1 MFNQLT
7 PVVKNLLIINVLVFL
22 ASEAMPELKLYLSG
36 FYFESNLF
44 RPWQLVTHMFM
55 HGGFTHIFFNMYAL
69 FLFGSILERQ
79 FGARRFLIYYFVCGL
94 GAFGLHEFVN
104 FLEIREL
111 MKLISNENLQIVM
124 EKGHEYFFSGN
135 YNPSTPEGA
144 LIMAINIPVVGA
156 SGAVFGLLLAFG
168 MLFPDV
174 RLQLLFPPVA
184 LKAKWF
190 VLIYGAIE
198 LMLAI
203 GNMPGDSIAH
213 YAHLGGMLFGY
224 LILKFWSYRERHSGT
239 F

>member
-22 ASEAMPELKLYLSG
+22 ASEAMPMLQPVLSG
-36 FYFESNLF
+36 FYFESNQF

-79 FGARRFLIYYFVCGL
+79 WGARRFLIYYLVCGL

-111 MKLISNENLQIVM
+111 MKVLSNEQLQLVIEEGYEVLISGKNYSDGAMGSLNL
-124 EKGHEYFFSGN
+124 
-135 YNPSTPEGA
+135 
-144 LIMAINIPVVGA
+144 AINIPVVGA

-168 MLFPDV
+168 MLFPDI

-198 LMLAI
+198 LLLAI

-224 LILKFWSYRERHSGT
+224 LMLKFWNVSESNRYY
-239 F
+239 

>member
-69 FLFGSILERQ
+69 FLFGSILESQ
-79 FGARRFLIYYFVCGL
+79 WGGRRFLTYYILCGL

-104 FLEIREL
+104 FLEIRQLMTQLDNGEL
-111 MKLISNENLQIVM
+111 QMVVEEGYGILLEGKNFSNQTMASLNL
-124 EKGHEYFFSGN
+124 
-135 YNPSTPEGA
+135 
-144 LIMAINIPVVGA
+144 AINIPVVGA